1 MKNFILAIAFFLS
14 GFAVQAQ
21 DQRDADPVK
30 REQKVK
36 ALYVAFI
43 SQELKLN
50 EDEAQKFWP
59 VHAQFDNE
67 VKTVKMDLSE
77 LDRQQSVLNIKK
89 KYQDRFTRIIGAE
102 RTDAFF
108 RSDAEFRKKLV
119 ERLKNMRQQ
128 NNGKQRPLLNRN

>member
-1 MKNFILAIAFFLS
+1 MKNFILAIAFLLS
-14 GFAVQAQ
+14 GFAAQAQ

-30 REQKVK
+30 REQKIK

-59 VHAQFDNE
+59 VHAQFDSE